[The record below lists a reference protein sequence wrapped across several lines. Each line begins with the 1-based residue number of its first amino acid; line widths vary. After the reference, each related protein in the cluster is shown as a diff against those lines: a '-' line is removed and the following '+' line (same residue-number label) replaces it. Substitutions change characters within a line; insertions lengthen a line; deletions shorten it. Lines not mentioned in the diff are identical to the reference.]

1 MIIYHDFDRF
11 NAQKYQT
18 LSQFPSKHINVS
30 NFITLICNLMT
41 QKEIKVEFCL
51 SEDQVID
58 NFTKL
63 FKVDTFLKNI
73 SNTSTIS
80 NFSTKKKKT
89 KKPI

>member
-1 MIIYHDFDRF
+1 
-11 NAQKYQT
+11 
-18 LSQFPSKHINVS
+18 
-30 NFITLICNLMT
+30 MT

-80 NFSTKKKKT
+80 NFSTKKKKKQRSPYEFKICHKESYT
-89 KKPI
+89 IL